1 VSYNREL
8 KLVVKE
14 KDQVVPQREETAR
27 GDAGARR
34 RAWVL
39 GTAIALVGLAVGA
52 VFGDR
57 GILNLLQ
64 KRQQVDAL
72 RLQIED
78 LRSGNVQL
86 AAEVAALRSS
96 PRAVEQVAR
105 EQLGLA
111 REDETV
117 FLLRSPEARSRP

>member
-1 VSYNREL
+1 MSYNPQL
-8 KLVVKE
+8 KLVVKA
-14 KDQVVPQREETAR
+14 KDQVVSQREETLT
-27 GDAGARR
+27 GDPVARR

-64 KRQQVDAL
+64 KRQQVEQLQLEIEQL
-72 RLQIED
+72 RGD
-78 LRSGNVQL
+78 NARL
-86 AAEVAALRSS
+86 ASDVTALRSS
-96 PRAVEQVAR
+96 PRAIEQVAR

-111 REDETV
+111 RPDETV
-117 FLLRSPEARSRP
+117 FLLRSPDATAR